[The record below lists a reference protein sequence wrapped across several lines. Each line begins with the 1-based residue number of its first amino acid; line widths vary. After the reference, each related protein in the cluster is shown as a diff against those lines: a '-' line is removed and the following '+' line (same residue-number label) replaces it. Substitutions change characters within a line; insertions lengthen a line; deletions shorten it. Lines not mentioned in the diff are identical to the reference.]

1 VRVSAAFESVG
12 HVHRVMAITDDD
24 INYLVYR
31 YLQESG
37 MCRILILM
45 DPCAVV

>member
-1 VRVSAAFESVG
+1 
-12 HVHRVMAITDDD
+12 MAITSEE

-37 MCRILILM
+37 VVPALEQRASPTL
-45 DPCAVV
+45 CALLDDKPPRGRCLVL

>member
-1 VRVSAAFESVG
+1 MEAILNCFGLIFESE
-12 HVHRVMAITDDD
+12 MSIDSDQ

-37 MCRILILM
+37 APAIPLAEIF
-45 DPCAVV
+45 

>member
-1 VRVSAAFESVG
+1 MS
-12 HVHRVMAITDDD
+12 ITDDD

-37 MCRILILM
+37 IILRIIEVI
-45 DPCAVV
+45 PHR